1 MAAMPQAMGR
11 ATVVAVIVTAVAV
24 AAGAF
29 FLRNTSV
36 EPAADTVVVN
46 TQVPRQWLAA
56 WPNTDFSR
64 SSVDFR
70 EIISGGVPKDRIRA
84 INQPKFAPIADVT
97 DLAGTEPVIGLIV
110 DGEAKAYPLSILIR
124 HEIVNDVIAG
134 VPVAVTFCPLCN
146 TAVVFDARVG
156 GDTLNFG
163 VSGNLRNSDLLMF
176 DRQTESWW
184 QQFTGEAVVG
194 EFMGTELKMLPS
206 RLESW
211 DNFRARAPAGALV
224 QVADGGSYG
233 RNPYAFYDT
242 AAKPFLYRG
251 PLPDEIPALARV
263 VKVERADGTMEG
275 WSLELL
281 RAQGRIEAG
290 DLVLTWEPG
299 QNSALDQPLIADGAD
314 VGNVLV
320 QRNTADGLVDV
331 VYGVDFA
338 FAFRAFFPE
347 APLHQ

>member
-1 MAAMPQAMGR
+1 MGR
-11 ATVVAVIVTAVAV
+11 TTVVVIIV
-24 AAGAF
+24 AALAAAAAAF

-36 EPAADTVVVN
+36 EPAADSVVVN

-70 EIISGGVPKDRIRA
+70 EIISGGVPKDGIRA
-84 INQPKFAPIADVT
+84 INQPQFAPISDAT
-97 DLAGTEPVIGLIV
+97 GLAATEPVIGLIV

-163 VSGNLRNSDLLMF
+163 VSGNVRNSDLLMF

-184 QQFTGEAVVG
+184 QQFTGKAVVG
-194 EFMGTELKMLPS
+194 QFVGTELKMLPA

-224 QVADGGSYG
+224 QIADGYG
-233 RNPYAFYDT
+233 RNPYAFYDS

-299 QNSALDQPLIADGAD
+299 QNSALDQPLIAEGAD

-320 QRNTADGLVDV
+320 QRTTADGLVDV

-338 FAFRAFFPE
+338 FAFRAFFPD
-347 APLHQ
+347 ATLHQ